1 MTTVSTVTAAMAV
14 PTASAV
20 PTAMAGVVSGAVAH
34 ERTLPVLP
42 AFTPLLATGV
52 QRGSVVACTGMA
64 GVSLA
69 LSVAA
74 GPSQAGSWVGVAGL
88 PELGLAAAAE
98 MGIALERLVQVV
110 EPASDRWSDGQWGDL
125 LAALVDGF
133 DIVLLGHGAR
143 RVRPAVARRV
153 VARLQAR
160 GAVLVAVDAPV
171 FGGDLRL
178 AATDVAW
185 EGLGD
190 GHGVAR
196 SRRVTVCLE
205 GRRVPRPR
213 HAELWLPAHDGQ
225 LRPLEAESAVEPD
238 ATVVPLRRTG

>member
-1 MTTVSTVTAAMAV
+1 MTTVSAVSTVTAVSAM
-14 PTASAV
+14 PTMS
-20 PTAMAGVVSGAVAH
+20 GVVSGAVAH

-42 AFTPLLATGV
+42 AFTPLLTTGV
-52 QRGSVVACTGMA
+52 QRGSVVACTGTA

-110 EPASDRWSDGQWGDL
+110 EPAGDRWSDGQWGDL

-160 GAVLVAVDAPV
+160 GAVLVVVDAPV

-178 AATDVAW
+178 TATELVW

-213 HAELWLPAHDGQ
+213 HAGLWLPAHDGQ
-225 LRPLEAESAVEPD
+225 PRPLEAVRIEAVTVEPD

>member
-1 MTTVSTVTAAMAV
+1 MTVVTAVSPSV
-14 PTASAV
+14 PT
-20 PTAMAGVVSGAVAH
+20 GVVSGAVAH
-34 ERTLPVLP
+34 ERTLPVLA
-42 AFTPLLATGV
+42 AFAPLLTGI
-52 QRGSVVACTGMA
+52 QRGSVVACTGAA

-69 LSVAA
+69 LSVTA
-74 GPSQAGSWVGVAGL
+74 GPSQAGSWVGIAGL
-88 PELGLAAAAE
+88 PGLGLAAAAE
-98 MGIALERLVQVV
+98 MGVALERVVQVV
-110 EPASDRWSDGQWGDL
+110 EPREAKAAWSDGQWGDL

-133 DIVLLGHGAR
+133 DVVLLGPGAR
-143 RVRPAVARRV
+143 RVRPGVARRV

-160 GAVLVAVDAPV
+160 GAVLVVVDAPV

-178 AATDVAW
+178 AATDLAW

-213 HAELWLPAHDGQ
+213 HAELWLPAQDG
-225 LRPLEAESAVEPD
+225 RPLPLDAAVL
-238 ATVVPLRRTG
+238 PLRRTG